1 MKKLNYLLMTVLASV
16 FSVVWLYLCNVVDSL
31 NETTEL
37 TKMVVF
43 IVVAIGI
50 ALIFT
55 QKRFKQKNM
64 SASKIILCVGLTAFL
79 LFALMVCV
87 FFLVIFILLSV
98 GQ

>member
-1 MKKLNYLLMTVLASV
+1 MKKLEYLLMTVLASV

-64 SASKIILCVGLTAFL
+64 SASKTILCVVLTACL
-79 LFALMVCV
+79 LFALMVGV
-87 FFLVIFILLSV
+87 FFLAIFILLSV